1 MSELL
6 FCPFCGGEAETLT
19 AESMY
24 GGYLF
29 GIMCNDC
36 RSRGDVYDT
45 EAEAIAAWNSRAAME
60 FDNWFYLPKPK
71 EPIAEV
77 TGTTHA
83 WDGTKVKT
91 DVFYQ
96 VQEQAAI
103 NWAKELDEHIIKRI
117 CEVWN
122 SRADYHGYEQAAIEA
137 WESVKAWNTRTD
149 DYKRAAE
156 YWQRMY
162 EQTFA
167 ERTCHDTGENEWHF
181 VCSACG
187 YEQNGYEF
195 WNYCPNCGARV
206 KDVDE

>member
-6 FCPFCGGEAETLT
+6 LCPFCGGEAETLT
-19 AESMY
+19 VESMH

-71 EPIAEV
+71 EPIVEV
-77 TGTTHA
+77 TETTHA

-96 VQEQAAI
+96 VQEQAVI
-103 NWAKELDEHIIKRI
+103 NWAKELGEHIIKRI

-122 SRADYHGYEQAAIEA
+122 SRVDYHGYEQAAIEA
-137 WESVKAWNTRTD
+137 WESIKAWNSR
-149 DYKRAAE
+149 
-156 YWQRMY
+156 
-162 EQTFA
+162 A
-167 ERTCHDTGENEWHF
+167 ERTCECVAEYAKSPIDGKTIVLHR
-181 VCSACG
+181 CSACH
-187 YEQNGYEF
+187 ELMRPHMA
-195 WNYCPNCGARV
+195 YCPNCGCKV
-206 KDVDE
+206 VS

>member
-6 FCPFCGGEAETLT
+6 PCPFCGGEAEMLT
-19 AESMY
+19 AESMN

-36 RSRGDVYDT
+36 RSRGDVYGT

-71 EPIAEV
+71 EPIIEVAE
-77 TGTTHA
+77 TTHA

-96 VQEQAAI
+96 VQEQAVI

-122 SRADYHGYEQAAIEA
+122 SRA
-137 WESVKAWNTRTD
+137 
-149 DYKRAAE
+149 
-156 YWQRMY
+156 
-162 EQTFA
+162 
-167 ERTCHDTGENEWHF
+167 ERTCKCTTDDSAWCF
-181 VCSACG
+181 VCSECG
-187 YEQNGYEF
+187 KSFPQSKLHLAHNHGEI
-195 WNYCPNCGARV
+195 NYCPNCGAKV
-206 KDVDE
+206 ADEKERIKS